1 VYYYY
6 DAESRRQHCR
16 EHIAQMR
23 EQYQRAQA
31 APRHDAQLSQS
42 MSIAQHA
49 RSKWRWMR
57 RRPAHRAP
65 AYRA

>member
-1 VYYYY
+1 
-6 DAESRRQHCR
+6 
-16 EHIAQMR
+16 
-23 EQYQRAQA
+23 
-31 APRHDAQLSQS
+31 
-42 MSIAQHA
+42 MSIAQDA